1 MFKMIDLVNHHS
13 PGGMPHRATVRE
25 CFRVSNERL
34 SFIVLKLKTVLGSYL
49 IRDAFVKQIC
59 EKYDKSEVDSLGKC
73 LGSRGW
79 LSQSSGSLE
88 LCLQKEVGYRRAHL

>member
-1 MFKMIDLVNHHS
+1 MFKMIDVVNHHS
-13 PGGMPHRATVRE
+13 PGGMPHRATVK
-25 CFRVSNERL
+25 RVL
-34 SFIVLKLKTVLGSYL
+34 QSFKRASEFYSIKAEDSPWLLL

-59 EKYDKSEVDSLGKC
+59 EKYDKSEVDSLGKY

-88 LCLQKEVGYRRAHL
+88 PCLQKEVGYRRAHL